1 MNKNYPT
8 IALGTWSWGKGMDGA
23 TKCLET
29 ILSTFT
35 KECRREDVLI
45 STKFTPQIADEMAAE
60 ETGVDTRGSWEMPM
74 I

>member
-1 MNKNYPT
+1 
-8 IALGTWSWGKGMDGA
+8 MDGA

-60 ETGVDTRGSWEMPM
+60 ETGIDTRGSWEMPM